1 MTQDT
6 AQLDLVLHLRREQER
21 QAGEALRTAQSLL
34 SEEEQRLAALE
45 GYAEEYHGRQA
56 IGPSDPR
63 VLRDARLFLAQLE
76 QTRQA
81 QGHQVLRAREAV
93 ETARARWL
101 SARVQREAIERL
113 AGRRQDERRRGEA
126 RAEQRQQD
134 ELSLAARVV
143 AGSVH

>member
-1 MTQDT
+1 MIQET
-6 AQLDLVLHLRREQER
+6 AQLELVLQLRREHER
-21 QAGEALRTAQSLL
+21 QAADALRTAQTLL
-34 SEEEQRLAALE
+34 AEEEQRLAALD
-45 GYAEEYHGRQA
+45 GYAEDYHGRQA
-56 IGPSDPR
+56 TGRSDPR

-101 SARVQREAIERL
+101 SARIQREAIERL
-113 AGRRQDERRRGEA
+113 AGRRHDERRRGEV

-134 ELSLAARVV
+134 ELSLAARIAA
-143 AGSVH
+143 AGVH